1 MNRMAGLMA
10 VACFR
15 TGTIWLRSRP
25 MEKAPR
31 VSSYVYAS
39 AFASKSVLPSG
50 WRR

>member
-1 MNRMAGLMA
+1 MKRMAGLMA

-15 TGTIWLRSRP
+15 TGTIRLRSRS

-31 VSSYVYAS
+31 VSSYVYALPS
-39 AFASKSVLPSG
+39 ASKSVLPRG